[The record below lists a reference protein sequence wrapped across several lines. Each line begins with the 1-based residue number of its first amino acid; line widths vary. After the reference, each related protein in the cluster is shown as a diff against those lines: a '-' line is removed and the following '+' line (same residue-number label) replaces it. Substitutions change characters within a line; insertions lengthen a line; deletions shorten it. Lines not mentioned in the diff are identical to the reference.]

1 MSNITIGEISV
12 GLAFLVALFGSAS
25 FFVKPVKKKID
36 QIDDQERRLKELEE
50 DREDVHELM
59 RINLVSIKELL
70 KYGIDD
76 GNNKDGMKKAS
87 KEIDDY
93 LIKKKF

>member
-1 MSNITIGEISV
+1 MENVTLGQLSGW
-12 GLAFLVALFGSAS
+12 LAFAVAIFGGFG
-25 FFVKPVKKKID
+25 FFIKPVKKVLD
-36 QIDDQERRLKELEE
+36 QIEDHEDRLKKSEK
-50 DREDVHELM
+50 DREEIHELM

-70 KYGIDD
+70 KHGIDD

-93 LIKKKF
+93 LIKKKL